1 MKVSSIYIDG
11 YRRFQAQNI
20 KFEDGTT
27 ILAGANNSGKTSLID
42 LMRVVLGGE
51 GSLRAEDLSASARHE
66 WFRALVDAAVKGE
79 DAYRSFLEQEEI
91 LEQVPSV
98 DVRVEV
104 TYDRAS
110 DDIREFA
117 DYLMDLD
124 STKSSFY
131 FQFRFSAKEDSLI
144 VAYAELYSD
153 IKKMIDSC
161 GWTSSNDAEPGSSA
175 FLVLQAKVD
184 ASLVACSRP
193 EVFFAD
199 ESYTN
204 ILPMGTHKSLK
215 RLINFRAVKASRA
228 LDDIN
233 EDKSGGLNQRL
244 IEVAKEDENWLE
256 ILSKLPD
263 QIVSAIQDLKIREV
277 TADEAL
283 KSLNTVIESIS
294 NTNGS
299 KQNDLFLDFHVT
311 EEDAV
316 KMIARAM
323 QTRYLGAGVPLG
335 EASQGLGY
343 SNLIYLHL
351 EAESFIRSAAREENG
366 YLVNLLVLEEPESH
380 MHPQMQ
386 SAFIEHLL
394 SKVETVGGLQAAITT
409 HSSEI
414 VRSSGIEQLRVLK
427 SENHGCRIV
436 DLRDFHTAEIAGK
449 SAETQRLFNFL
460 YAINFSDLLFAD
472 KVIMYEGDT
481 ERMYIQALIR
491 ELPEFSSLRA
501 QYISYI
507 QVGGAYAHV
516 YKPLVVDTLHLKTV
530 VITDLDYDK
539 SSTTSSFDELKSL
552 QSTNATLNALFG
564 EERNATD
571 TDTDTAEALT
581 IETLISQ
588 VGSDTGVA
596 LMPYSQSAAV
606 SFQSGNEGYA
616 RTFEEAILAVLL
628 ETDVWSPRPKE
639 DWKKYRKD
647 SGLKFSIPREP
658 ESPTIRGIVLST
670 SNDKTDFMYSLL
682 LNPELMKTVPPYIS
696 SALRWL
702 SS

>member
-1 MKVSSIYIDG
+1 MRVSSIYIDG
-11 YRRFQAQNI
+11 YRRFKGQNI
-20 KFEDGTT
+20 NFENGTT

-42 LMRVVLGGE
+42 LLRVVLGGE

-66 WFRALVDAAVKGE
+66 WFKVLVDAAVKGE
-79 DAYRSFLEQEEI
+79 DAYRDFLEQED
-91 LEQVPSV
+91 LFGQVPAI
-98 DVRVEV
+98 DVRLEV
-104 TYDRAS
+104 TYDRVA

-131 FQFRFSAKEDSLI
+131 FQFRFSARGDGLI
-144 VAYAELYSD
+144 AAYNDLYPD
-153 IKKMIDSC
+153 IKKTIDSC

-184 ASLVACSRP
+184 ASLVGCSRP

-199 ESYTN
+199 ENYTN
-204 ILPMGTHKSLK
+204 ILPMGTHRSLK
-215 RLINFRAVKASRA
+215 HLINFRAVKASRA

-244 IEVAKEDENWLE
+244 IEVAKEDENWMEVLTR
-256 ILSKLPD
+256 LPD
-263 QIVSAIQDLKIREV
+263 QVVSAIQDLKIREL

-283 KSLNTVIESIS
+283 KSLNSVIESIS
-294 NTNGS
+294 STNGS

-311 EEDAV
+311 EDHAV
-316 KMIARAM
+316 QMIARAM
-323 QTRYLGAGVPLG
+323 QTRYIGSGVPLG

-351 EAESFIRSAAREENG
+351 EAESFIRSAARGENG

-386 SAFIEHLL
+386 SAFIKHLL
-394 SKVETVGGLQAAITT
+394 SRVEKVGGLQAAVTT

-427 SENHGCRIV
+427 SEDLGCRIV

-491 ELPEFSSLRA
+491 ELPELSSLQA
-501 QYISYI
+501 QYISYV

-516 YKPLVVDTLHLKTV
+516 YKPLVVDALRLKTV
-530 VITDLDYDK
+530 IITDLDYDK
-539 SSTTSSFDELKSL
+539 ASTTSSFDEIRPLY
-552 QSTNATLNALFG
+552 STNATLNTLFR
-564 EERNATD
+564 EEGNATD
-571 TDTDTAEALT
+571 PENTKTLT
-581 IETLISQ
+581 IEKLLAK
-588 VGSDTGVA
+588 VVSDTGVA
-596 LMPYSQSAAV
+596 PMPDTQSAAV
-606 SFQSGNEGYA
+606 AFQSDREGYA

-628 ETDVWSPRPKE
+628 NTDVWSPRTQE
-639 DWKKYRKD
+639 EWKQYRKR
-647 SGLKFSIPREP
+647 SGLKFSIPRDP
-658 ESPTIRGIVLST
+658 ESPTIREIVLST
-670 SNDKTDFMYSLL
+670 SNQKTDFMYSLL
-682 LNPELMKTVPPYIS
+682 LNPELMKTVPAYIS

-702 SS
+702 DS

>member
-1 MKVSSIYIDG
+1 MRVRSIYIDG
-11 YRRFQAQNI
+11 YRRFKTQNI

-42 LMRVVLGGE
+42 LLRVVLGGE

-66 WFRALVDAAVKGE
+66 WFKALVDEAVKGE
-79 DAYRSFLEQEEI
+79 DAYRGFLEQKDLI
-91 LEQVPSV
+91 EQVPAV
-98 DVRVEV
+98 DVRLEV
-104 TYDRAS
+104 KYDRAS

-124 STKSSFY
+124 SAKSSFY
-131 FQFRFSAKEDSLI
+131 FQFRFSASRESLI
-144 VAYAELYSD
+144 AAYVELYPD
-153 IKKMIDSC
+153 IKKTIDSC
-161 GWTSSNDAEPGSSA
+161 GWKSANDAKPSSSA
-175 FLVLQAKVD
+175 FLALQAKVD
-184 ASLVACSRP
+184 ASLVDCSRP

-204 ILPMGTHKSLK
+204 ILPMGTHKNLK

-263 QIVSAIQDLKIREV
+263 QVLSAIQGLNIREI
-277 TADEAL
+277 TADESL
-283 KSLNTVIESIS
+283 KSLNAVITSIS

-311 EEDAV
+311 EDHAV
-316 KMIARAM
+316 QMIARAM

-351 EAESFIRSAAREENG
+351 EAESFIRSAASDENR

-386 SAFIEHLL
+386 SAFIKHLL
-394 SKVETVGGLQAAITT
+394 SRVEKVGGLQAAITT

-414 VRSSGIEQLRVLK
+414 VRASGIEQLRVLK
-427 SENHGCRIV
+427 SEDHGCRIV

-449 SAETQRLFNFL
+449 SSETQRLFSFL

-491 ELPEFSSLRA
+491 ELPELSSLRA
-501 QYISYI
+501 QYISYV

-516 YKPLVVDTLHLKTV
+516 YKPLIVDALRLKTV
-530 VITDLDYDK
+530 VITDTDYDK
-539 SSTTSSFDELKSL
+539 SSVTSSFDELKPL
-552 QSTNATLNALFG
+552 RSTNATLIALFG
-564 EERNATD
+564 EESAATEPEGVK
-571 TDTDTAEALT
+571 TLT
-581 IETLISQ
+581 IENLLAKVSP
-588 VGSDTGVA
+588 DTGVA
-596 LMPYSQSAAV
+596 PMPDAQSAAV
-606 SFQSGNEGYA
+606 AFQSGREGYA

-628 ETDVWSPRPKE
+628 NADVWSSRTQE
-639 DWKKYRKD
+639 DWKQYRED

-658 ESPTIRGIVLST
+658 ESPTIREIVMST
-670 SNDKTDFMYSLL
+670 SNQKTDFMYSLL
-682 LNPELMKTVPPYIS
+682 LKPELMKTVPPYIS
-696 SALRWL
+696 SALQWL
-702 SS
+702 DS

>member
-11 YRRFQAQNI
+11 YRRFEAQNI

-42 LMRVVLGGE
+42 LLRVVLGGE
-51 GSLRAEDLSASARHE
+51 GSLRAEDFSASARHE
-66 WFRALVDAAVKGE
+66 WFKALVDAAVKGE
-79 DAYRSFLEQEEI
+79 DAYRGFLEQED
-91 LEQVPSV
+91 LLKQVPAV
-98 DVRVEV
+98 DVRLEV
-104 TYDRAS
+104 KYDKAS

-131 FQFRFSAKEDSLI
+131 FQFRFSARRDGLI
-144 VAYAELYSD
+144 AAYVELYPD
-153 IKKMIDSC
+153 IKKTIDSC
-161 GWTSSNDAEPGSSA
+161 GWTSANDAKPGSSA

-184 ASLVACSRP
+184 ASLVDCSRS

-204 ILPMGTHKSLK
+204 ILPMGTHKNLK

-244 IEVAKEDENWLE
+244 IEVAKEDQNWLA
-256 ILSKLPD
+256 ILSELPD
-263 QIVSAIQDLKIREV
+263 QVLSAIQELNIREV
-277 TADEAL
+277 MADEAL
-283 KSLNTVIESIS
+283 RSLNAVIESIS

-311 EEDAV
+311 EDHAV
-316 KMIARAM
+316 QMIARAM

-351 EAESFIRSAAREENG
+351 EAESFIRSAASDENG

-386 SAFIEHLL
+386 SAFIKHLL
-394 SKVETVGGLQAAITT
+394 SRVEEVGGLQAAVTT

-414 VRSSGIEQLRVLK
+414 VKASGIEQLRVLK
-427 SENHGCRIV
+427 SEDHGCRIV

-449 SAETQRLFNFL
+449 SSETQRLFSFL

-491 ELPEFSSLRA
+491 ERPELSSLRA
-501 QYISYI
+501 QYISYV

-516 YKPLVVDTLHLKTV
+516 YKPLVVDALRLKTV
-530 VITDLDYDK
+530 VITDTDYDK
-539 SSTTSSFDELKSL
+539 SSVTSSFDELKPL
-552 QSTNATLNALFG
+552 RSTNATLNALFG
-564 EERNATD
+564 EESAATEPEGVK
-571 TDTDTAEALT
+571 TLT
-581 IETLISQ
+581 IENLLAKISP
-588 VGSDTGVA
+588 GTGVA
-596 LMPYSQSAAV
+596 PMPGAQSAAV
-606 SFQSGNEGYA
+606 AFQSGREGYA
-616 RTFEEAILAVLL
+616 RTFEEAILAALL
-628 ETDVWSPRPKE
+628 NANVWSPLTQE
-639 DWKKYRKD
+639 YWKQYREN

-658 ESPTIRGIVLST
+658 ESPTIREIVLST
-670 SNDKTDFMYSLL
+670 SNQKTDFMYSLL
-682 LNPELMKTVPPYIS
+682 LKPKLMKTVPPYIS
-696 SALRWL
+696 SALQWL
-702 SS
+702 DS

>member
-1 MKVSSIYIDG
+1 MRISSIYIDG
-11 YRRFQAQNI
+11 YRRFKAQNI
-20 KFEDGTT
+20 NFEDGTT

-42 LMRVVLGGE
+42 LLRVVLGGE
-51 GSLRAEDLSASARHE
+51 GSLHAEDLSASARHE
-66 WFRALVDAAVKGE
+66 WFKALVDAAVEGE
-79 DAYRSFLEQEEI
+79 DAYRGFLEQEDL
-91 LEQVPSV
+91 LEQVPAV
-98 DVRVEV
+98 DVCLEV
-104 TYDRAS
+104 TYDRTS

-131 FQFRFSAKEDSLI
+131 FQFRFSARRDGLMA
-144 VAYAELYSD
+144 AYVELYPD
-153 IKKMIDSC
+153 IKKTIDSC
-161 GWTSSNDAEPGSSA
+161 GWTSANDAEPGSSA

-184 ASLVACSRP
+184 ASLVGCSRP

-204 ILPMGTHKSLK
+204 VLPIGTHKNLK
-215 RLINFRAVKASRA
+215 HLINFRAVKASRT

-263 QIVSAIQDLKIREV
+263 QVLSAIQGLKIREV
-277 TADEAL
+277 TANEAL

-299 KQNDLFLDFHVT
+299 RQNDLFLDFHVT
-311 EEDAV
+311 EDHAIQ
-316 KMIARAM
+316 MIARAM

-351 EAESFIRSAAREENG
+351 EAESFIRSAASEENG

-386 SAFIEHLL
+386 SAFIKHLL
-394 SKVETVGGLQAAITT
+394 SRVEKVGGLQAAVTT

-414 VRSSGIEQLRVLK
+414 VRSSRIEQLRVLK
-427 SENHGCRIV
+427 SEDHGCRIV
-436 DLRDFHTAEIAGK
+436 DLRDFHKAEIAGK
-449 SAETQRLFNFL
+449 SSETQRLFSFL

-491 ELPEFSSLRA
+491 ELPELSSLRA
-501 QYISYI
+501 QYISYV

-516 YKPLVVDTLHLKTV
+516 YKPLVVDALRLKTV

-539 SSTTSSFDELKSL
+539 SSITSSVDELNAL
-552 QSTNATLNALFG
+552 HSTNATLNALFN
-564 EERNATD
+564 EESAAADPENVNT
-571 TDTDTAEALT
+571 LT
-581 IETLISQ
+581 IENLLAK
-588 VGSDTGVA
+588 VAPDTGVA
-596 LMPYSQSAAV
+596 LISDTQSAAV
-606 SFQSGNEGYA
+606 AFQSGREGYA

-628 ETDVWSPRPKE
+628 DTDVWSPRTQD
-639 DWKKYRKD
+639 DWKHYRKD
-647 SGLKFSIPREP
+647 SGLRFSIPREP
-658 ESPTIRGIVLST
+658 ESPTIREIVLST
-670 SNDKTDFMYSLL
+670 SNQKTDFMYSLL
-682 LNPELMKTVPPYIS
+682 LNPELMKKVPPYIS

-702 SS
+702 NS

>member
-1 MKVSSIYIDG
+1 MRVRSIYIDG
-11 YRRFQAQNI
+11 YRRFIAQNI
-20 KFEDGTT
+20 KFENGTT

-42 LMRVVLGGE
+42 LLRVVLGGE
-51 GSLRAEDLSASARHE
+51 GNLRAEDLSASARHE
-66 WFRALVDAAVKGE
+66 WFIALVDAAVRGE
-79 DAYRSFLEQEEI
+79 ETYRDFLAQKSL
-91 LEQVPSV
+91 LEKVPAIE
-98 DVRVEV
+98 VRLEV
-104 TYDRAS
+104 TYDPVA

-131 FQFRFSAKEDSLI
+131 FKFRFSAKRDALI
-144 VAYAELYSD
+144 AAYNDLYLD
-153 IKKMIDSC
+153 LKKTIESS
-161 GWTSSNDAEPGSSA
+161 GWTSANDAEPGSSA

-184 ASLVACSRP
+184 ALLVHSSRP

-199 ESYTN
+199 ENYTN
-204 ILPMGTHKSLK
+204 LLPMGTDKSLK

-256 ILSKLPD
+256 ILSRLPD
-263 QIVSAIQDLKIREV
+263 QMVSAIQELKIREL

-283 KSLNTVIESIS
+283 KSLNKVIESIS
-294 NTNGS
+294 RTNGS
-299 KQNDLFLDFHVT
+299 KQNDLFLDFHIT
-311 EEDAV
+311 EEHAV
-316 KMIARAM
+316 QMIARAM
-323 QTRYLGAGVPLG
+323 QTRYLGSGVPLG

-351 EAESFIRSAAREENG
+351 EAESFIQSASRGENS
-366 YLVNLLVLEEPESH
+366 YLVNLLILEEPESH

-386 SAFIEHLL
+386 NAFIKHLL
-394 SKVETVGGLQAAITT
+394 SRVEEVGGLQTAVTT

-414 VRSSGIEQLRVLK
+414 VKSSGIEQLRVLK
-427 SENHGCRIV
+427 SEDHGCRIV

-449 SAETQRLFNFL
+449 PAETQRLFSFL

-491 ELPEFSSLRA
+491 ELPEFSSLRS
-501 QYISYI
+501 QYISYV

-516 YKPLVVDTLHLKTV
+516 YKPLVVDALRLKAV

-539 SSTTSSFDELKSL
+539 ASPASSFDELKTL
-552 QSTNATLNALFG
+552 YSTNMTLNTLFS
-564 EERNATD
+564 EKDKATA
-571 TDTDTAEALT
+571 TENIKTLT
-581 IETLISQ
+581 IEKLLSK
-588 VGSDTGVA
+588 VGADTGVA
-596 LMPYSQSAAV
+596 LMSDTQSAAV
-606 SFQSGNEGYA
+606 AFQSEREGYA

-628 ETDVWSPRPKE
+628 KTDVWSSRTQS
-639 DWKKYRKD
+639 DWRQYRKG
-647 SGLKFSIPREP
+647 SGLKFSVPREP
-658 ESPTIRGIVLST
+658 ECPTIRDIVLST
-670 SNDKTDFMYSLL
+670 SNQKTDFMYSLL
-682 LNPELMKTVPPYIS
+682 LNPELMKTIPPYIS